1 MPSFDIVSKVDLQ
14 EVDNA
19 VNSVV
24 REIDQRYDF
33 KGSKC
38 SVERQKEKENEI
50 VVLADDNYKLEQI
63 QMMLKGHF
71 TRRKIDAKSL
81 DFGKAEAASG
91 NSLRQSIKVKQGV
104 DQDVAKKIVKEIKG
118 KKIKVQASIRG
129 DEVRV
134 EGKKIDDLQ
143 EVIGFLRGM
152 DLDLPLQFVNFRD

>member
-24 REIDQRYDF
+24 KEIGQRYDF
-33 KGSKC
+33 KGSNCK
-38 SVERQKEKENEI
+38 VERDKEEI
-50 VVLADDNYKLEQI
+50 TVLADDNYKLEQI
-63 QMMLKGHF
+63 HGMLKIHF

-81 DFGKAEAASG
+81 DFCKTEAASG
-91 NSLRQSIKVKQGV
+91 NAIRQKIKVKQGV
-104 DQDVAKKIVKEIKG
+104 DSETAKLIVKEIKAQTL
-118 KKIKVQASIRG
+118 KVQTSIRS

-143 EVIGFLRGM
+143 EVMAFIRG
-152 DLDLPLQFVNFRD
+152 LDLELPVQFINFRD

>member
-19 VNSVV
+19 INSVIK
-24 REIDQRYDF
+24 EIGQRYDF

-38 SVERQKEKENEI
+38 QVEREKEEI
-50 VVLADDNYKLEQI
+50 TVLAEDNYKLEQI
-63 QMMLKGHF
+63 HGMLKTHF

-81 DFGKAEAASG
+81 DFGKVEAATG
-91 NSLRQSIKVKQGV
+91 NSLRQKIKVKQGV
-104 DQDVAKKIVKEIKG
+104 DSDTAKQIVKEIKG
-118 KKIKVQASIRG
+118 QKIKVQASIRS

-143 EVIGFLRGM
+143 DIIAFLKK
-152 DLDLPLQFVNFRD
+152 LDINLPLQFINFRE